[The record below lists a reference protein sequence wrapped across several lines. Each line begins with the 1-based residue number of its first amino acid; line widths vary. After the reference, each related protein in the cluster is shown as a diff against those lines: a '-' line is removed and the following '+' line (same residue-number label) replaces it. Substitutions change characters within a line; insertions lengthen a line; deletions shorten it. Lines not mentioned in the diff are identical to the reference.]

1 MKQLLYIEAGGV
13 SEWLKDFIKE
23 YNFKKSY
30 ILQGEYFGNGF
41 QAQKA
46 KFLVDH
52 SIGSTCYLCCY
63 IICSLIAKEGYDTI
77 GIQSPFL
84 DDIFRYKYNY
94 LDIVREGTN
103 LAVNSKD
110 VYKVPFVMNGNQYEL
125 AYRIGNNYH
134 LGLLEDFDKK
144 GEPLIPIN
152 TDKIQECYDIT
163 IILYRLA
170 MFMTSNA
177 EVTFKRITLYK
188 GDWKVG
194 WFIWGIVL

>member
-1 MKQLLYIEAGGV
+1 M
-13 SEWLKDFIKE
+13 
-23 YNFKKSY
+23 
-30 ILQGEYFGNGF
+30 
-41 QAQKA
+41 
-46 KFLVDH
+46 
-52 SIGSTCYLCCY
+52 
-63 IICSLIAKEGYDTI
+63 
-77 GIQSPFL
+77 
-84 DDIFRYKYNY
+84 
-94 LDIVREGTN
+94 
-103 LAVNSKD
+103 
-110 VYKVPFVMNGNQYEL
+110 
-125 AYRIGNNYH
+125 
-134 LGLLEDFDKK
+134 GLLEDFDKK